1 MIVCLGWGSLI
12 WDTAGLEI
20 RGQWE
25 PNGPAVPVEYL
36 RQSNNGRLTLVIDKE
51 TPKAIVLWARMR
63 STNLADAGE
72 NLRIR
77 EGRTKSEYIGSWSYG
92 DPSPEVIPDL
102 SRWAAT
108 IQANAV
114 IWTALPA
121 KFNGNDF
128 QKPSYQE
135 AVKYLRELPKDKR
148 SLAEEYVRRTPL
160 QIRTPYR
167 ELFERDFGWEPEHVT

>member
-12 WDTAGLEI
+12 WNTDDLEI
-20 RGQWE
+20 SGQWE
-25 PNGPAVPVEYL
+25 PNGPEVPVEYL

-51 TPKAIVLWARMR
+51 ASKSAVLWARMR
-63 STNLADAGE
+63 TTKLAEAKE

-77 EGRTKSEYIGSWSYG
+77 EGKTKREYIASWSPG
-92 DPSPEVIPDL
+92 DPNPEAIPGL
-102 SRWAAT
+102 SHWATT

-121 KFNGNDF
+121 KFDDNDF

-135 AVKYLRELPKDKR
+135 AVKYLRELPPDKR
-148 SLAEEYVRRTPL
+148 IIAEEYVRRTPP

-167 ELFERDFGWEPEHVT
+167 ELFERDLGWEPEHAT